1 MEGKDNRSKDKRHKM
16 KTFYRNKSK
25 YCKTSSSSE
34 KQEPIR
40 GYVDVV
46 DSSDERFMD
55 RNEWVKGRGQRV
67 TTQME
72 YVNMDMNLED
82 EENEQMRAGDFHLM
96 SQMPLSV
103 GGHFKFSSEKQWEQA
118 ENEAFLDNTEAS
130 EYFTLNLKL
139 INVGLQTIP
148 FYKRMDFSSSMFTNE
163 QLVGMEKTAELA
175 EKTYQNVL
183 KEHIDN
189 PRIQISSASR
199 KTNSAKS
206 QKSQSSNAKKAA
218 EAPDEL
224 DELLNMTTDQMSK
237 ASIQSG
243 RNTPAI
249 SAPATP
255 GTLGNAT
262 TRPPS
267 GDNKD
272 DIQQWLDNVLEE

>member
-1 MEGKDNRSKDKRHKM
+1 M

-34 KQEPIR
+34 KQDPIR

-46 DSSDERFMD
+46 DSSDERFVD

-67 TTQME
+67 ATQME
-72 YVNMDMNLED
+72 YTRDMGINLED

-118 ENEAFLDNTEAS
+118 ENEAFLENTEAS

-139 INVGLQTIP
+139 INVGLQSIP
-148 FYKRMDFSSSMFTNE
+148 FYKRMDFSASMFTNE
-163 QLVGMEKTAELA
+163 QLIGMEKSAELA

-199 KTNSAKS
+199 RTNSAKS
-206 QKSQSSNAKKAA
+206 QKSQASNAKKPAT

-237 ASIQSG
+237 ASVQSG
-243 RNTPAI
+243 RNTPATN
-249 SAPATP
+249 APSTP
-255 GTLGNAT
+255 GNTVK
-262 TRPPS
+262 PS

>member
-1 MEGKDNRSKDKRHKM
+1 MEGKDNRSKEKRHKM

-34 KQEPIR
+34 KQDPIR

-46 DSSDERFMD
+46 DSSDERFVD
-55 RNEWVKGRGQRV
+55 RNEWVKGRGQRL

-72 YVNMDMNLED
+72 YTRDMGINLED

-118 ENEAFLDNTEAS
+118 ENEAFLENTEAS

-139 INVGLQTIP
+139 INVGLQSIP
-148 FYKRMDFSSSMFTNE
+148 FYKRMDFSASMFTNE
-163 QLVGMEKTAELA
+163 QLIGMEKSAELA

-199 KTNSAKS
+199 RTNSAKS
-206 QKSQSSNAKKAA
+206 QKSQASNAKKPAT

-237 ASIQSG
+237 ASVQSG
-243 RNTPAI
+243 RNTPATN
-249 SAPATP
+249 APSTP
-255 GTLGNAT
+255 GNTVK
-262 TRPPS
+262 PS